1 MVESDE
7 EPSTCTTTAT
17 EKDQREEPATS
28 AVPRQTASHD
38 EAHDLD
44 SEDEEEIREWNLR
57 FLFQE
62 YRFEGPIWQGLK
74 DAGWTYHNGPYHSP
88 GAEYMTFR
96 DGKHI
101 CEYLDQ
107 FCIPPIHNTLQL
119 PPANPLNGMTRE
131 EIARGE
137 ELRNAVVR
145 AVYKRMAAKER
156 GKQNEDTDKEEE
168 EETTVDKGRS
178 SSRQSSRLKQTNTS
192 TAAATEETTTSK
204 QRTRSRRHSSR
215 LQETSKTA
223 TAFEKGADTFL
234 RRSRE
239 SNKVTSQDMAFLKFP
254 SVNECVEKFGDFS
267 SKEVDEIENGYKDDF
282 DDWKF
287 LLTTQNSL
295 LLYGFGSKRCVL
307 DSFVQDKLE
316 EEGDVLTIDGFDRDV
331 RIESILDLLV
341 QHFLDG
347 EEPQQGKNGFMS
359 DRSVRVGVTYPSMI
373 ATHEVVQ
380 RATRIA
386 RSLAVKQRQER
397 RPLYFVLHNIDGP
410 CLQSRDIQEALAALV
425 AHSAIDD
432 TGVNAVRLVASIDHV
447 NASALLWDNRTSANF
462 SWIWREVHTYRPY
475 IEELKVGAVQ
485 DERKRHRSKK
495 RQADEMDDTTLWNVL
510 ATLAPR
516 HAEVVKIL
524 ATLQSEDLQPV
535 DHSALLRNCKH
546 KMTVTNDSTLRAYLT
561 ELVDHG
567 IVETGKDVST
577 GREWLRIPQPREKL
591 LEIRD
596 FDMES

>member
-1 MVESDE
+1 METE
-7 EPSTCTTTAT
+7 EDISTRAATTDAH
-17 EKDQREEPATS
+17 DNEPAIPS
-28 AVPRQTASHD
+28 NVAARD
-38 EAHDLD
+38 NDLD

-57 FLFQE
+57 FLFQD
-62 YRFEGPIWQGLK
+62 YRFDGPVWQGLK

-88 GAEYMTFR
+88 GDGDYLTFR

-101 CEYLDQ
+101 LHYLDQ

-119 PPANPLNGMTRE
+119 PPPLSEMTRD

-137 ELRNAVVR
+137 ALRKNVVR
-145 AVYKRMAAKER
+145 AVYKRMTARER
-156 GKQNEDTDKEEE
+156 GKQYEEE
-168 EETTVDKGRS
+168 NEETTVTRGKS
-178 SSRQSSRLKQTNTS
+178 SRRQSSRLKPTDTS
-192 TAAATEETTTSK
+192 MAIATEETTTSK
-204 QRTRSRRHSSR
+204 PKAKSRRRHSSR
-215 LQETSKTA
+215 LSTETSKTA

-234 RRSRE
+234 RKSRE

-254 SVNECVEKFGDFS
+254 SVKECLQQFDDFS
-267 SKEVDEIENGYKDDF
+267 CAQVDEIENEYKDDF

-295 LLYGFGSKRCVL
+295 LLYGVGSKRRLV
-307 DSFVQDKLE
+307 DSFAQDKLE
-316 EEGDVLTIDGFDRDV
+316 SEGDVLTIDGFDRDV
-331 RIESILDLLV
+331 RIETILDLLV
-341 QHFLDG
+341 NHFLDG
-347 EEPQQGKNGFMS
+347 EEPRDEENSQVLGESGRF
-359 DRSVRVGVTYPSMI
+359 GVTVPSMI
-373 ATHEVVQ
+373 ATHEIVQ

-386 RSLAVKQRQER
+386 RSLAVKQRQEG

-425 AHSAIDD
+425 AHSAIDN

-462 SWIWREVHTYRPY
+462 SWIYKEVHTYRPY
-475 IEELKVGAVQ
+475 VEELKVGAVQ
-485 DERKRHRSKK
+485 DERKRYRSKK

-524 ATLQSEDLQPV
+524 ATLQSEDFKPV

-561 ELVDHG
+561 ELVDHN
-567 IVETGKDVST
+567 IVERGKDVST
-577 GREWLRIPQPREKL
+577 GREWLRIPQSREKL
-591 LEIRD
+591 IEIRD
-596 FDMES
+596 FEMER